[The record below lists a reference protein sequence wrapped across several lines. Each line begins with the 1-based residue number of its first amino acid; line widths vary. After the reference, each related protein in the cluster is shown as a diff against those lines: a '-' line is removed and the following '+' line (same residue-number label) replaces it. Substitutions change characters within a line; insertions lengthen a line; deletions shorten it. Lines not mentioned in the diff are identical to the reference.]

1 MNRNIKLEVISI
13 VRLKVKI
20 VRKFIMIVNNHK
32 NLMIIQIKIFL
43 LNYKR
48 KNNMIMILMI
58 DHYLLYKIIKKLIKL
73 RMKTLKKN

>member
-32 NLMIIQIKIFL
+32 NLMII
-43 LNYKR
+43 
-48 KNNMIMILMI
+48 
-58 DHYLLYKIIKKLIKL
+58 
-73 RMKTLKKN
+73 